1 MVRPNWKKQGLLDFL
16 MFPSAANEFSSPKML
31 NIQMMS
37 VLLWTGWPT
46 QICTYIAYSQTTPMP
61 RSRNTTV
68 NQDHPVFYY
77 TIIMVLQPSSGGDTG
92 KKCSRSTPAFLV
104 YQCTYQPQWD
114 HQRLGMKGF
123 IPSRSSMTLELVIDP
138 ILETP
143 RPELW
148 LKWRIRKAKH
158 TGKKMTWC
166 CFFGELE
173 RCQRSLSGEGGGKY
187 SAYGAVEGKCV
198 LGSSLIASTT

>member
-1 MVRPNWKKQGLLDFL
+1 MVRPNRKNQGLLDFL

-138 ILETP
+138 IPETP

-166 CFFGELE
+166 CFLGGTRTLPNIAIG
-173 RCQRSLSGEGGGKY
+173 RRWRKILSVWSSGGKM
-187 SAYGAVEGKCV
+187 C
-198 LGSSLIASTT
+198 LRI